1 MQVGSK
7 NAAFYMGRSIK
18 VATKSAESQYV
29 HELGIAAE
37 RLEQRYKGGEV
48 IICPR
53 QYYQHL
59 LRAKTTFGMLMINR
73 CSSVQSPP
81 EMRETLP
88 LPYPFPCTKGKGQAG
103 RTNAWSEQSCML
115 QAALQQIAQLIENL
129 EGLGK

>member
-48 IICPR
+48 KSTLQVNQSSAIRSMLNTLEIFGYLFFCFFMGFCNV
-53 QYYQHL
+53 L
-59 LRAKTTFGMLMINR
+59 L
-73 CSSVQSPP
+73 
-81 EMRETLP
+81 
-88 LPYPFPCTKGKGQAG
+88 
-103 RTNAWSEQSCML
+103 
-115 QAALQQIAQLIENL
+115 
-129 EGLGK
+129 

>member
-48 IICPR
+48 KPTLTVS
-53 QYYQHL
+53 QSS
-59 LRAKTTFGMLMINR
+59 AMGSMLKESEIVEYLH
-73 CSSVQSPP
+73 S
-81 EMRETLP
+81 
-88 LPYPFPCTKGKGQAG
+88 QA
-103 RTNAWSEQSCML
+103 
-115 QAALQQIAQLIENL
+115 
-129 EGLGK
+129 